1 MTGAVDTADAV
12 VAGVVA
18 GLADR
23 GYAIVPRALPAAAVA
38 ALRARALALDAVGAL
53 APARV
58 GRGSGRDRRDDVRGD
73 RIRWLDG
80 GTPDP
85 AEAIALAFLE
95 DLRVACNRALMAGL
109 AEYEGHFAVYPPGA
123 AYARHRDRFRD
134 DDARVLSC
142 VLYLNDAWR
151 ADEGGA
157 LRLYVDAAKTHDV
170 VPAGGTLVAFRS
182 DAFEHEVLPAT
193 RTRIALTGWFRRR
206 SLAPGA
212 RSGAC

>member
-1 MTGAVDTADAV
+1 MTGAAATADPV
-12 VAGVVA
+12 VDGVVV
-18 GLADR
+18 GLADH
-23 GYAIVPRALPAAAVA
+23 GYAIVPDALPAATIAV
-38 ALRARALALDAVGAL
+38 LRARALALDAAGVL

-58 GRGSGRDRRDDVRGD
+58 GRGPGRDRRDDVRGD
-73 RIRWLDG
+73 RIRWLDA
-80 GTPDP
+80 GTQDP
-85 AEAIALAFLE
+85 AEATALAFLAG
-95 DLRVACNRALMAGL
+95 LRVACNRALMTGL

-170 VPAGGTLVAFRS
+170 VPAGGTLVAFLA

-206 SLAPGA
+206 PLAPGA
-212 RSGAC
+212 RGGAC

>member
-134 DDARVLSC
+134 SDARVISL
-142 VLYLNDAWR
+142 VAYLNDDWR
-151 ADEGGA
+151 EADGGE
-157 LRLYVDAAKTHDV
+157 LRLHLDHGAVEV
-170 VPAGGTLVAFRS
+170 VPRGGTAVCFRS
-182 DAFEHEVLPAT
+182 ELEHEVLPAL
-193 RTRIALTGWFRRR
+193 RERLSIAAWFRRK
-206 SLAPGA
+206 S
-212 RSGAC
+212 

>member
-1 MTGAVDTADAV
+1 MSGVAGAPDPV
-12 VAGVVA
+12 VAQVVA
-18 GLADR
+18 GLAER
-23 GYAIVPRALPAAAVA
+23 GCAIVPHALPAAAIA
-38 ALRARALALDAVGAL
+38 ALRARALALDAAGAL

-58 GRGSGRDRRDDVRGD
+58 GRGPGRDRRDDVRGD
-73 RIRWLDG
+73 RIRWLDA
-80 GTPDP
+80 GTHDP
-85 AEAIALAFLE
+85 AEAAALAFL
-95 DLRVACNRALMAGL
+95 DGVRVACNRALMTGL

-157 LRLYVDAAKTHDV
+157 LRIFVDDAATLDV
-170 VPAGGTLVAFRS
+170 VPAGGTLVAFLS

-193 RTRIALTGWFRRR
+193 RVRIALTGWFRRR
-206 SLAPGA
+206 PLGA
-212 RSGAC
+212 RTHVAAC

>member
-1 MTGAVDTADAV
+1 MTGAVDTAGAV
-12 VAGVVA
+12 EAAVVA
-18 GLADR
+18 GLADG
-23 GYAIVPRALPAAAVA
+23 GYAIVPHALSAVAIA
-38 ALRARALALDAVGAL
+38 ALRARALALDAIGAL

-58 GRGSGRDRRDDVRGD
+58 GRGVGRDRRDDVRGD

-85 AEAIALAFLE
+85 AEAVALAFLE